1 MIDSC
6 EDEELEENDESQDSY
21 MDEQDGEGDE
31 TQQQS
36 STPLLSNDSTYQ
48 RKKGNLVNYSY
59 TTAGSK
65 STAISN

>member
-1 MIDSC
+1 
-6 EDEELEENDESQDSY
+6 
-21 MDEQDGEGDE
+21 MDEQDQDGEE
-31 TQQQS
+31 AQQQS